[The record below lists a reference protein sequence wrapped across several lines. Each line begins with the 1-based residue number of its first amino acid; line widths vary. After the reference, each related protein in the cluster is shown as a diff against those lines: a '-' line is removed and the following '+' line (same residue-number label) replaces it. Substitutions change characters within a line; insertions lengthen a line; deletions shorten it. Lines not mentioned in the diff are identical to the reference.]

1 MVYMAIYEYRAKCV
15 RVVDGGTVDLDVDL
29 GFNMRMVQRFRLQGF
44 APFDEKPAIA
54 FMYQLLFV
62 ASVPAP
68 LLIHTSASDEQMVGC
83 DWYAKVMLLEDTL
96 PLVPGGSTYKQWIDI
111 TNILIYKELGEA
123 A

>member
-1 MVYMAIYEYRAKCV
+1 MAIYEYRAKCV

-29 GFNMRMVQRFRLQGF
+29 GFNMRVVQRFRLQGF
-44 APFDEKPAIA
+44 APFEGKAEGVLR
-54 FMYQLLFV
+54 QLLFI
-62 ASVPAP
+62 ASVPVP